1 MKKLLLILLTVLF
14 GTYSYSQ
21 CNEYYVLK
29 KGTSWQISNF
39 NAKGKLE
46 GKTIQKV
53 TEYKETANGFEATLE
68 IISQDENGEQVI
80 AGTTTLKCEGG
91 TIYFDLENMLPTQ
104 TLKSIEGFE
113 VTVNGNNL
121 ELPDDLKA
129 GQALK
134 DAEMTM
140 LVEASPLKLNFIV
153 NVTDRKVE
161 AEEKLNVPAGSFD
174 TYKITQNVYM
184 KTMMKVESSSIEWYS
199 KGVGMVKSESYNKKG
214 KLMGY
219 SLLTAYH
226 E

>member
-1 MKKLLLILLTVLF
+1 MKKLLLLLLMVLF

-53 TEYKETANGFEATLE
+53 TEYKQTDNGFEATLE

-80 AGTTTLKCEGG
+80 AGTTTLKCENGI
-91 TIYFDLENMLPTQ
+91 IYFDLEKMLPTQ

-113 VTVNGNNL
+113 VTVDGTNL

-129 GQALK
+129 GQTLK

-140 LVEASPLKLNFIV
+140 HVEATPLKMNFIV

-161 AEEKLNVPAGSFD
+161 SEEKLNVPAGSFD

-184 KTMMKVESSSIEWYS
+184 KTMMKVESSSVEWYS
-199 KGVGMVKSESYNKKG
+199 KGVGMVKSETYNKKG